1 MPLETIDDVTKVL
14 LSATPDQLAAFED
27 ALHPGDVLARVIA
40 QIQADAQAIRD
51 AITQGANAVNGR
63 ESELIDLANKAA
75 QANDGTLTS
84 IGFTQDDV
92 TTATAVVADRT
103 ANIKAGMQVATPP
116 IKVTG

>member
-1 MPLETIDDVTKVL
+1 MPLETIDDVTDAL
-14 LSATPDQLAAFED
+14 IAGTPEQRARFED
-27 ALHPGDVLARVIA
+27 AQHPGSVPARVLA
-40 QIQADAQAIRD
+40 QIDADAQYICD
-51 AITQGANAVNGR
+51 ALTQGANVVRQRQA
-63 ESELIDLANKAA
+63 ELTDAANKAA

-103 ANIKAGMQVATPP
+103 SNIKAGMQVATPP